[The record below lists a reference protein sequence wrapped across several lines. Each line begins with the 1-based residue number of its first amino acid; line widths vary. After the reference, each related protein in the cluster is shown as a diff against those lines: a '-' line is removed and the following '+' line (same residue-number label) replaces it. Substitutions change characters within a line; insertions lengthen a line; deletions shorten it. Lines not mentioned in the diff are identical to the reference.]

1 MKQKSQVKLVIWST
15 PPSSSQLFSVEN
27 SITSQQMHIAA
38 TLMLSRWKI
47 LTKNKILLYQP
58 VLYFC
63 WEDTLRIQT
72 EASPLLLD
80 IKETW
85 WGKKKN
91 NIKGE
96 VIEMLKWTWN
106 RQRLYDWKGK
116 ALKCFPCPRTP
127 SRGSY
132 QEPSAT
138 PVSLLKTDVKIQLT
152 NCVFWSISGF

>member
-1 MKQKSQVKLVIWST
+1 MKLVIWST

-38 TLMLSRWKI
+38 TLTLSRWKI
-47 LTKNKILLYQP
+47 LIKNKILVYQP

-63 WEDTLRIQT
+63 WEDTLHIQT

-85 WGKKKN
+85 WGKKK
-91 NIKGE
+91 KTT
-96 VIEMLKWTWN
+96 LKVKLLRCLNEPETG
-106 RQRLYDWKGK
+106 RLYDWKGK
-116 ALKCFPCPRTP
+116 DLKCFPCPRTP